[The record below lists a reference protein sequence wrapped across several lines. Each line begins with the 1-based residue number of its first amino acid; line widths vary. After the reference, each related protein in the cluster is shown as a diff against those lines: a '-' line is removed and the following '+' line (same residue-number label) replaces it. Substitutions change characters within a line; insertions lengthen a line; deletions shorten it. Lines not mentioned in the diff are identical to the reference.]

1 MPGASV
7 ELFEGVAAV
16 YRRLSGTPL
25 ARLTPEEARSV
36 EDLRAV
42 LDRLR

>member
-7 ELFEGVAAV
+7 ERLEGVAAV